1 MKPAPSEPIWD
12 WAKRSEHK
20 FQSKS
25 ARLAWLLDARF
36 QIPGTSMRIGLD
48 GLLGLIPGIGDTI
61 TTLLALLILGE
72 AIQRR
77 CRPSTLLKMAAN
89 IGIDWLIGL
98 LPIAGDVFDILFKA
112 NLRNL
117 ALLEQD
123 LASRHPPRDVI
134 DPAP

>member
-1 MKPAPSEPIWD
+1 
-12 WAKRSEHK
+12 
-20 FQSKS
+20 
-25 ARLAWLLDARF
+25 
-36 QIPGTSMRIGLD
+36 MRIGLD